1 MKSSLKMEK
10 LVFDGKVSVL
20 ILNLPFHDKS
30 HPDSNAN
37 LSQFYSSHGSLIIFQ
52 RNSSTCLF
60 SRLAY
65 LFYIFKRRQYSSM
78 YFA

>member
-52 RNSSTCLF
+52 RNSSTILIIKMK
-60 SRLAY
+60 R
-65 LFYIFKRRQYSSM
+65 FKSEM
-78 YFA
+78 I

>member
-37 LSQFYSSHGSLIIFQ
+37 LSQFYSSHGSLIIFVFQ
-52 RNSSTCLF
+52 RNISTILIIKMK
-60 SRLAY
+60 RLR
-65 LFYIFKRRQYSSM
+65 K
-78 YFA
+78 